1 MESSFALRQETIV
14 TKSARLAG
22 KRALVTGAGSGIG
35 RAIAIAF
42 AQEGARVQ
50 ASDIDPETAADT
62 ARMIVAAGGTA
73 IGRQCD
79 ASDPK
84 AVRGAISDMETDFG
98 GIDVLVNNAAWFPAR
113 APLAE
118 IPEEDWEKCLAVN
131 VTGPFLMSRYAIPVM
146 ARDGGGSI
154 IHIASQMAKV
164 AHYGQT
170 HYCAAKGALLML
182 AKGIALD
189 HAGDNIRCNTLS
201 PGGIAT
207 PSMIE
212 LYGSR
217 ESAEKQWG
225 APMHPLGR
233 LGEADEIAAGAVFLA
248 SDESSF
254 MTGADLLIDGG
265 YTAR

>member
-1 MESSFALRQETIV
+1 MTGNP
-14 TKSARLAG
+14 RLTG

-35 RAIAIAF
+35 RAIAFAF
-42 AQEGARVQ
+42 AREGARVQ
-50 ASDIDPETAADT
+50 SSDLNRESAQETA
-62 ARMIVAAGGTA
+62 RRIVAEGGSA
-73 IGRQCD
+73 VARQCD
-79 ASDPK
+79 VSDPE
-84 AVRGAISDMETDFG
+84 AARQAIAAMRTEFG
-98 GIDVLVNNAAWFPAR
+98 GIDVLVNNGAWFPER

-118 IPEEDWEKCLAVN
+118 VPEETWEKCLSVN
-131 VTGPFLMSRYAIPVM
+131 VTGPFLMSRCAIPLM
-146 ARDGGGSI
+146 ARGGGGSI

-170 HYCAAKGALLML
+170 PYCTAKGALLML

-189 HAGDNIRCNTLS
+189 HAKDRIRCNTLS
-201 PGGIAT
+201 PGGIGT
-207 PSMIE
+207 PAMARQ
-212 LYGSR
+212 YGSL
-217 ESAEKQWG
+217 ENAEKQWG

-233 LGEADEIAAGAVFLA
+233 LGRSEEIAAGAVFLA

>member
-1 MESSFALRQETIV
+1 MNGR
-14 TKSARLAG
+14 ARLAG

-35 RAIAIAF
+35 RAIALAF
-42 AQEGARVQ
+42 AREGARVQ
-50 ASDIDPETAADT
+50 SSDVNRESAEETA
-62 ARMIVAAGGTA
+62 RRIAAEGGDA
-73 IGRQCD
+73 VGRQCD
-79 ASDPK
+79 VSDPE
-84 AVRGAISDMETDFG
+84 AARQAIADMERDFG
-98 GIDVLVNNAAWFPAR
+98 GIEVLVNNGAWFPER

-118 IPEEDWEKCLAVN
+118 VPEKIWDKCLSVN
-131 VTGPFLMSRYAIPVM
+131 VTGPFLMSRHAIPLM
-146 ARDGGGSI
+146 ARGGGGSI
-154 IHIASQMAKV
+154 IHVASQMAKV

-170 HYCAAKGALLML
+170 PYCTAKGALLML

-189 HAGDNIRCNTLS
+189 HARDHIRCNTLS

-207 PSMIE
+207 SGMAAQ
-212 LYGSR
+212 YGSLQN
-217 ESAEKQWG
+217 AERQWG

-233 LGEADEIAAGAVFLA
+233 LGRVEEIAAGAVFLA

>member
-1 MESSFALRQETIV
+1 MTQ
-14 TKSARLAG
+14 SARLAG
-22 KRALVTGAGSGIG
+22 KRAMVTGAGSGIG
-35 RAIAIAF
+35 QAIALAF
-42 AQEGARVQ
+42 AREGARVQ
-50 ASDIDPETAADT
+50 SSDIDPESANET
-62 ARMIVAAGGTA
+62 ARTIAAAGGTA
-73 IGRQCD
+73 TGRECD
-79 ASDPK
+79 VANPE
-84 AVRGAISDMETDFG
+84 AVRGAVAAMQAEFG
-98 GIDVLVNNAAWFPAR
+98 GVDVLVNNAAWFPAR

-118 IPEEDWEKCLAVN
+118 IPEETWEKCLAVN

-146 ARDGGGSI
+146 ASGGGGSI

-164 AHYGQT
+164 ANYGQT
-170 HYCAAKGALLML
+170 HYCTAKGALLML

-189 HAGDNIRCNTLS
+189 HAADNIRCNTLS

-212 LYGSR
+212 MYGSL
-217 ESAEKQWG
+217 ENAQMQWG
-225 APMHPLGR
+225 APKHPLGR
-233 LGEADEIAAGAVFLA
+233 LGRVEEIAAGAVFLA

>member
-1 MESSFALRQETIV
+1 MTGA
-14 TKSARLAG
+14 ARLAG

-35 RAIAIAF
+35 RAIALAF
-42 AQEGARVQ
+42 AREGARVQ
-50 ASDIDPETAADT
+50 SSDIDLDTAKES
-62 ARMIVAAGGTA
+62 ARMIVEAGGDA
-73 IGRQCD
+73 VGRRCD
-79 ASDPK
+79 VGDPD
-84 AVRGAISDMETDFG
+84 AVRQAIADMESDFG

-118 IPEEDWEKCLAVN
+118 IPEGDWEKCLAVN
-131 VTGPFLMSRYAIPVM
+131 VTGPFLMSRHAIPVM
-146 ARDGGGSI
+146 AKGGGGSI

-164 AHYGQT
+164 ANYGQT
-170 HYCAAKGALLML
+170 HYCTAKGALLML

-189 HAGDNIRCNTLS
+189 HAGDGIRCNTLS

-212 LYGSR
+212 LYGTR
-217 ESAEKQWG
+217 ENAERQWG

-233 LGEADEIAAGAVFLA
+233 LGRVEEIAAGAVFLA